1 MLSICNDELNKLSS
15 KLFQDLPLFSP
26 ENDHRSAVQRHSN
39 QLTEFQSKM
48 VEACQKYESLEE
60 EHIAQMVTFVIKLA
74 QVASS
79 LLK

>member
-1 MLSICNDELNKLSS
+1 MN
-15 KLFQDLPLFSP
+15 LFQELPPLSL
-26 ENDHRSAVQRHSN
+26 ESDHKGAVQRHSD

-74 QVASS
+74 QVGP
-79 LLK
+79 LLVE